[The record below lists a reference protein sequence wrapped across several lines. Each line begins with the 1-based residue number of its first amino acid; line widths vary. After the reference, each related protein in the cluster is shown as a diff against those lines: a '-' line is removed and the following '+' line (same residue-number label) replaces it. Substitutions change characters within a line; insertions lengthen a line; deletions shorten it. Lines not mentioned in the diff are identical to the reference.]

1 MSLFGGIYVGASGL
15 QTSQNALNTTT
26 HNLANIET
34 AGYSR
39 QQYLFGDKFYNT
51 VGQAGVSK
59 MQVGLG
65 VDYAK
70 VRQVRDQFLDTSF
83 RRESGR
89 SAFYT
94 ACEETTS
101 EMETLLGEFE
111 GAAFEESLSD
121 LWTSIEELNKDPSSA
136 VTQGV
141 FVSECNQFLERA
153 QAVYTGLCE
162 YQDNLNSRISD
173 QVKRINEIAH
183 QIHQLNVKIQ
193 HAESGVEE
201 ANDLRD
207 TRNYL
212 LDELGSLV
220 KIETNENAYGGTEIY
235 VEDVPLLIGD
245 YVNEMDLIRDES
257 TGFYN
262 VTWGKDFE
270 NMAVFRYDLEISSD
284 MGTDVGQLKSTI
296 LARGDHRANYTD
308 MINDAGEL
316 DAKKY
321 NDSIFQKDKQFL
333 DMDGK
338 IVGVDIYSVPISK
351 SIVMN
356 IESELDRLVH
366 SVVKSI
372 NNILTGGEVSKA
384 DSTGVEMFV
393 RLGTE
398 RYDTSGDYVKDDDI
412 SGSPVDISK
421 LYCLNN
427 LKINPELLKQPTLN
441 SFVLPDMSV
450 DHAKAKALTDAF
462 SGAKIELNPNTTTKL
477 NFTDFYAG
485 LCSQV
490 ANSGSVY
497 KSFVSAQEATVSQLE
512 NARQEVVG
520 VASDEEL
527 QNMIKFQNAYNASSR
542 YINVINDMLE
552 TIIQL

>member
-1 MSLFGGIYVGASGL
+1 MSLLGGIYVGASGL
-15 QTSQNALNTTT
+15 QTHQNALNTTT
-26 HNLANIET
+26 HNLANVET

-39 QQYLFGDKFYNT
+39 QQFLFGDKFYNT

-83 RRESGR
+83 RKESGR

-94 ACEETTS
+94 VCEETSS
-101 EMETLLGEFE
+101 ELETLLGEFD
-111 GAAFEESLSD
+111 GAAFEDSLSD

-141 FVSECNQFLERA
+141 FISECNQFLERA

-173 QVKRINEIAH
+173 QVKRINDIAH
-183 QIHQLNVKIQ
+183 QIHTLNVKIQ

-212 LDELGSLV
+212 LDELGSIV
-220 KIETNENAYGGTEIY
+220 KINTNENAYGGVEIY

-270 NMAVFRYDLEISSD
+270 NMAVFRFDQEISSD
-284 MGTDVGQLKSTI
+284 KETDVGKLKATI

-316 DAKKY
+316 DPKKY
-321 NDSIFQKDKQFL
+321 NDSYLLAGKEYL
-333 DMDGK
+333 DMEGK
-338 IVGVDIYSVPISK
+338 IVKVDMFSVPISA

-356 IESELDRLVH
+356 VESELDRLVNG
-366 SVVKSI
+366 VVKSI
-372 NNILTGGEVSKA
+372 NNILTGGEVKKDDA
-384 DSTGVEMFV
+384 TGIEVFV

-398 RYDTSGDYVKDDDI
+398 RYDASGEYVKDDDI
-412 SGSPVDISK
+412 SGSPADISK

-427 LKINPELLKQPTLN
+427 LKINPDLIKQPTLN
-441 SFVLPDMSV
+441 SFILEDNSV

-462 SGAKIELNPNTTTKL
+462 ANAASELNPNTTTKL

-485 LCSQV
+485 LCGQV
-490 ANSGSVY
+490 ANTGSVY
-497 KSFVSAQEATVSQLE
+497 KSFVEAQEATVSQIE

-552 TIIQL
+552 TVINL

>member
-26 HNLANIET
+26 HNLVNVDT
-34 AGYSR
+34 LGYSR

-70 VRQVRDQFLDTSF
+70 VRQVRDQFLDASF
-83 RRESGR
+83 RKESGR

-94 ACEETTS
+94 VCEETTS

-141 FVSECNQFLERA
+141 FISECNQFLERA

-162 YQDNLNSRISD
+162 YQDNLNGRISD
-173 QVKRINEIAH
+173 QVKRVNEIAH
-183 QIHQLNVKIQ
+183 EIHALNVKIQ

-212 LDELGSLV
+212 LDELSSLV
-220 KIETNENAYGGTEIY
+220 KITTGENAYGGTEIY

-245 YVNEMDLIRDES
+245 YVNEMDLVRDES

-262 VTWGKDFE
+262 VTWGKDYE
-270 NMAVFRYDLEISSD
+270 NMAVFRFDIEISSD
-284 MGTDVGQLKSTI
+284 KESDMGQLKATL

-316 DAKKY
+316 DKDKY
-321 NDSIFQKDKQFL
+321 NDSVLLAGKEYL
-333 DMDGK
+333 DSDGK
-338 IVGVDIYSVPISK
+338 VVKVDTYSIPASL

-366 SVVKSI
+366 TLVKNI
-372 NNILTGGEVSKA
+372 NNILTGGEVSEKDA
-384 DSTGVEMFV
+384 SGIEVFV

-398 RYDTSGDYVKDDDI
+398 RYDAAGNYVKDDDI
-412 SGSPVDISK
+412 SGSPNDISK

-427 LKINPELLKQPTLN
+427 LKINPDLIKQPTLN
-441 SFVLPDMSV
+441 SFILDDKSV
-450 DHAKAKALTDAF
+450 DHAKAQALTDAF
-462 SGAKIELNPNTTTKL
+462 SAAKIELNPNTSTKL

-485 LCSQV
+485 LCGQV

-497 KSFVSAQEATVSQLE
+497 KSFVAAQEATVSQIE

-520 VASDEEL
+520 VSSDEEL

-542 YINVINDMLE
+542 YINVLNEMLD
-552 TIIQL
+552 TILQI

>member
-366 SVVKSI
+366 GVVKSI
-372 NNILTGGEVSKA
+372 NNILTGGEVSKT

-398 RYDTSGDYVKDDDI
+398 RYDAAGDYVKDDDI